1 MRKSFGAK
9 TIIHTTPVWIVCA
22 YDTDGQPSGAT
33 VAWGGVCSSNPP
45 SLSVSLRAATY
56 THKCIK
62 TSGAFTVNVPSED
75 FVIEA
80 DYFGIKNGANENKF
94 DSCNL
99 SITKSSTVNAPS
111 IDQCPLVV
119 DCELIQVVELGLHT
133 CFVGEIKDVLVS
145 KKALDDEGWPDIEK
159 LRPIIFAPDTRKYY
173 QVGQYIGKAFSIGAN
188 MKKKRKID
196 EP

>member
-1 MRKSFGAK
+1 MKPIHFLSNFMRKSFGAK

-75 FVIEA
+75 FVIEKRA
-80 DYFGIKNGANENKF
+80 IIEARRSLIECIASEIILIEPEINPANNLMTINVEF
-94 DSCNL
+94 DR
-99 SITKSSTVNAPS
+99 T
-111 IDQCPLVV
+111 
-119 DCELIQVVELGLHT
+119 E
-133 CFVGEIKDVLVS
+133 
-145 KKALDDEGWPDIEK
+145 KAAAN
-159 LRPIIFAPDTRKYY
+159 F
-173 QVGQYIGKAFSIGAN
+173 FSFS
-188 MKKKRKID
+188 
-196 EP
+196 